1 MVVQAADNGW
11 DLATNNQ
18 KQVLGL
24 KAATPIL
31 LEKLGVLISGVAS
44 RRSNKI
50 SFDLAPL

>member
-24 KAATPIL
+24 KAATPSL
-31 LEKLGVLISGVAS
+31 MEKWGILISGAAS
-44 RRSNKI
+44 
-50 SFDLAPL
+50 